1 MINHLYT
8 TSDIKNE
15 RKRLYELQKGIDPI
29 LEQEFDF
36 RESTCDH
43 DHVTQHTRAALHRQS
58 NAFEGKV
65 FNAYK
70 RCLGWL
76 TDKPLPD
83 ILRNLAEY
91 LEKDYSNNP
100 LHPHWVKST
109 VTKFR
114 ALNEEMKKHV
124 LKGMARPEGLNSK
137 ERIETFDKALKS
149 RQFTMT
155 QVEDL
160 MKRAKGLR

>member
-1 MINHLYT
+1 MTKHLIST
-8 TSDIKNE
+8 KDVLQE
-15 RKRLYELQKGIDPI
+15 RRRLYDLQQGVDPI
-29 LEQEFDF
+29 LKEKIEFKD
-36 RESTCDH
+36 SCCDH
-43 DHVTQHTRAALHRQS
+43 SHVTQHTRAALHRQS

-83 ILRNLAEY
+83 ILRNLADY
-91 LEKDYSNNP
+91 LEEDYSDNP
-100 LHPHWVKST
+100 YHPQWIKAT

-114 ALNEEMKKHV
+114 SLNEEMKKHV
-124 LKGMARPEGLNSK
+124 LKGMARPEGANSK
-137 ERIETFDKALKS
+137 ERIETFTKALKS
-149 RQFTMT
+149 GQFTMT

-160 MKRAKGLR
+160 MKRAKGLK